1 MNITTRQQAEAII
14 NDFGSI
20 EQAIKAVHYIL
31 SANPHS
37 NPLNSELKST
47 YYEWLLILN
56 ELKAMKQ

>member
-1 MNITTRQQAEAII
+1 MNITTRQQAQSIAD
-14 NDFGSI
+14 DFGSI
-20 EQAIKAVHYIL
+20 DLAIKAVHYIL

-37 NPLNSELKST
+37 NPLNSEHKST